1 MEDTMSKNTIISL
14 TEAGRTELER
24 TARAVPEDKL
34 NWKPLDNGRTVLE
47 LLGDA
52 AQAPA
57 LCTGMLRGDLQ
68 FGPELFRQMAE
79 ERAAWTRADALEYLN
94 ESTRQ
99 LIAEIRNLPDEK
111 LDEPLT
117 LPMGGGMTMPWG
129 AWILM
134 AYRSLMARTAQINY
148 IQTLYGDF
156 ESH

>member
-1 MEDTMSKNTIISL
+1 MSKNVIIVMI
-14 TEAGRTELER
+14 EAGGRELER

-34 NWKPLDNGRTVLE
+34 QWKPLDNGRPVLD

-52 AQAPA
+52 AQGPA
-57 LCTGMLRGDLQ
+57 LCTGMLRGTIQ
-68 FGPELFRQMAE
+68 YGPELFQRLAA
-79 ERAAWTRADALEYLN
+79 ERAAWSREEALDHLAKNTRE
-94 ESTRQ
+94 
-99 LIAEIRNLPDEK
+99 LIEEIGKLPDEK

-134 AYRSLMARTAQINY
+134 AYRSFMARTAQINY

-156 ESH
+156 DRH